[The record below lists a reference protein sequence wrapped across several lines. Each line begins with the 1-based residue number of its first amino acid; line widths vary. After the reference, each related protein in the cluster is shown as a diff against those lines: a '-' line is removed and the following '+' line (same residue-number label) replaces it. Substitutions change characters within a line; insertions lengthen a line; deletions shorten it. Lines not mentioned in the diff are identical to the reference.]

1 MRYWTL
7 QAKQFYEAAKRAE
20 ETTKEL
26 LDEEVRKEGLERK
39 ARKAQLPHSEL
50 ALRLETEGKAAPAR
64 ASHREDWRLRTAIK
78 MSNGLT
84 QTGRGTCTIR
94 VPWENWFRGWSHSVL
109 PSVLESRW
117 FMWPPC

>member
-26 LDEEVRKEGLERK
+26 LDEEARKEGLDRK

-64 ASHREDWRLRTAIK
+64 ASHREDWRLDADWPWDLHHSRAVGK
-78 MSNGLT
+78 LV
-84 QTGRGTCTIR
+84 QRL
-94 VPWENWFRGWSHSVL
+94 VP
-109 PSVLESRW
+109 
-117 FMWPPC
+117 